1 MLNSYAPGFVYIPYN
16 VLQKESGKTG
26 YDRIAVT
33 LSEPEA
39 AEQKGKS
46 LADSLIRKFG
56 EQENSYTIEN
66 MFAQKQKMER
76 IGGIVKLSLVAISTV
91 SLVVSGLGVMTV
103 MSASVTERIREIGI
117 KKRSEQKI
125 MPSFGSLF
133 WRGFY

>member
-1 MLNSYAPGFVYIPYN
+1 MCVIDRSLAEKIYQRSNIVGKKLQILLNNTNQEFEIVGVAESGGSLVQSVLNSYAPGFVYIPYN

-39 AEQKGKS
+39 ADQKGKS

-66 MFAQKQKMER
+66 MFAAKQKMELHR
-76 IGGIVKLSLVAISTV
+76 
-91 SLVVSGLGVMTV
+91 
-103 MSASVTERIREIGI
+103 
-117 KKRSEQKI
+117 
-125 MPSFGSLF
+125 
-133 WRGFY
+133 WDC